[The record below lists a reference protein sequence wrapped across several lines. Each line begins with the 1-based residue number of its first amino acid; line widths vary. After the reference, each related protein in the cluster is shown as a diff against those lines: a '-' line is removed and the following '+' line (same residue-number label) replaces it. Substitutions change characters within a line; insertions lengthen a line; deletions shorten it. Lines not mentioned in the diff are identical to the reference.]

1 MPTVPVFARRSV
13 PLPIDVGNS
22 SKGILTSDV
31 YPEAYIFFYNR
42 KLIRIHLCFFIRNL
56 VFGLSLKLSKVKNDP
71 KIK

>member
-42 KLIRIHLCFFIRNL
+42 KTHPYTLMFFYNL
-56 VFGLSLKLSKVKNDP
+56 VFGLSLKLS
-71 KIK
+71 